1 MALLQQYVLDLRKT
15 SMKLN
20 HRERLIVLQANEGFL
35 GLFQPFLTE

>member
-20 HRERLIVLQANEGFL
+20 DLERLIRSMRVVRSLSTILN
-35 GLFQPFLTE
+35 

>member
-20 HRERLIVLQANEGFL
+20 DRERLIVLQANEGFL
-35 GLFQPFLTE
+35 SLFQPFLTE